1 MLNYVNRKINFFF
14 IVFLF
19 FSLNIFPKSL
29 LPKIVDNSLWVKS
42 TSILDSSSVDSVYN
56 FAIKNKVN
64 KLFYQVRFRGDA
76 LYNSELVP
84 KHEKLD
90 SIFDPLNYILEK
102 VDSTDIEI
110 HAWFNTYILWSSDK
124 KPINENH
131 LYYNCEECFEV
142 DLNGKSDISIPLHQ
156 IHSKSWEGIYLSPL
170 NPDVNT
176 HLLNVIN
183 ELIKNYNIHGI
194 HLDYL
199 RYQDN
204 FYGYNQYGLKE
215 FEDKFLINPVDLKRG
230 IISERFGYNKEY
242 VDSMQT
248 NWEQFKINKITQ
260 FVRSIKYLIL
270 NDSLNLKVSAAVKPD
285 MLEAKYRWF
294 QDWESWIEEDIID
307 FCIIMNYYDDF
318 DKYNSINRIINS
330 RNLDKDKI
338 SIGISVYNQNQSII
352 SNKILLSRIEGF
364 NNFSIFPYNIVKDT
378 TNWYNPIYNTLNF
391 YID

>member
-1 MLNYVNRKINFFF
+1 MNYVNKKINFFY
-14 IVFLF
+14 IVLLL

-29 LPKIVDNSLWVKS
+29 LPKVVDNSLWVKS

-64 KLFYQVRFRGDA
+64 KLFYQVRYRGDA

-90 SIFDPLNYILEK
+90 SIFDPLNYILDK

-260 FVRSIKYLIL
+260 FVRSIKYLTL
-270 NDSLNLKVSAAVKPD
+270 NDSLNLQVSAAVKPD

-294 QDWESWIEEDIID
+294 QDWESWINEDIID
-307 FCIIMNYYDDF
+307 FCIVMNYYDDF
-318 DKYNSINRIINS
+318 DKYNSINRILNS